1 MSVIATLGFFA
12 FGTWRFVVAHSTSG
26 LAVGSFALG
35 SALLALTVA
44 TYVVYAF
51 APFAI
56 LRQFG
61 GNLLVSVIA
70 YVGVFTY
77 AVIKRRLEFGN
88 LLLFAVIGFV
98 GLCFFGFY
106 AALLV
111 TCSFGDCL

>member
-1 MSVIATLGFFA
+1 MSVVATLGCFA
-12 FGTWRFVVAHSTSG
+12 FGAWRFVIAHSTSG

-44 TYVVYAF
+44 TCVTYAF

-61 GNLLVSVIA
+61 GSLLVSAIA
-70 YVGVFTY
+70 YVGVFAY
-77 AVIKRRLEFGN
+77 AVLKRRLEFGN
-88 LLLFAVIGFV
+88 LLLFAVVGFV

-111 TCSFGDCL
+111 ACSFGDCL